1 MKPPRFEYVVAASTA
16 EAVAAL
22 QQYDGNARVLAGG
35 QSLVPLLNMRLL
47 RPAAVIDINRIP
59 GLDAIAED
67 GDVVR
72 IGALARHSTVE
83 RSPVVARR
91 LPLLAEAVTFVGD
104 RQVRNRGTLG
114 GTLAQADPAG
124 ELPLVALALDAT
136 IGVIGPG
143 GARQIRAVDFFLGP
157 YTTALDPADVI
168 VDVAFPAPA
177 GAVGAIAEHTRR
189 HGDFAV
195 VSVAATGRRGA
206 DGTWTGVR
214 LALGAVSDR
223 PVFAERA
230 SMLLSGTRLEADR
243 VRAAGEACVAAADP
257 GSDVRASAE
266 YRRHLAGVLTARAL
280 SRAVERSRA
289 AARSPEVERSRRP
302 STTGHPR
309 PEPGSQPPIQ

>member
-1 MKPPRFEYVVAASTA
+1 MKPPPFEYVVAASTA

-59 GLDAIAED
+59 GLDAIAEE

-72 IGALARHSTVE
+72 VGALARHSAVE
-83 RSPVVARR
+83 RSPLVQRR

-114 GTLAQADPAG
+114 GSLAQADAAG
-124 ELPLVALALDAT
+124 ELPLVAVALDAT
-136 IGVIGPG
+136 IGVLGPG
-143 GARQIRAVDFFLGP
+143 GARRIRAVDFFRGP
-157 YTTALDPADVI
+157 YTTALEATEVI
-168 VDVAFPAPA
+168 VEVEFPAPA

-195 VSVAATGRRGA
+195 VSVAATAQRAA
-206 DGTWTGVR
+206 DGTWRGVR
-214 LALGAVSDR
+214 IALGGVADR
-223 PVFAERA
+223 PLFAERA
-230 SMLLSGTRLEADR
+230 SALLAGTRLEADR
-243 VRAAGEACVAAADP
+243 VRAAGEACVAVADP

-266 YRRHLAGVLTARAL
+266 YRRHLLPVYLARVVDQLHA
-280 SRAVERSRA
+280 RA
-289 AARSPEVERSRRP
+289 AAAA
-302 STTGHPR
+302 
-309 PEPGSQPPIQ
+309 